1 MAYIGNAPAPT
12 DIQSGDITDGTITNA
27 DISASAAIEVSKLN
41 TTVTTAELNYL
52 SGAQSSIQ
60 TQIDTNTTKLAG
72 IETGATA
79 DQTGAEIKSLYE
91 AEADTNAFTDAEKTK
106 LSGVEANATA
116 DQTASEILTAILT
129 VDGAGSNLDA
139 DFLDGKQLATIE
151 SEYQAYA
158 DAAAAGIVD
167 SAPAALDTLN
177 ELAAALGDDANFS
190 TTVTNSIATKVASA
204 GDTMTGT
211 LAFNDNVKATFGTSA
226 DLEMYHSGTDS
237 LLVNN
242 TGSIV
247 LRNLTDD
254 QDIYLQT
261 DDGAGSYTTYVHCDG
276 SNGEV
281 KLYHYGSEKFATQ
294 SNGVFVTG
302 NVYASAF
309 GLDSNDYIGW
319 SNNAYLDFVVNGGI
333 RGRIE
338 SDGDFHADGDVIAYS
353 TTISDPRLK
362 TDIQKIEGALD
373 KLCTLSG
380 YTFTYTPDGTASA
393 GILST
398 EVAEVL
404 PSAIR
409 PKKLP
414 LKTGDEET
422 VYDTVQYDQLHGL
435 LIEAIKELREEVAD
449 LKAKIGG

>member
-12 DIQSGDITDGTITNA
+12 DIQSGDIADGTLTNA

-60 TQIDTNTTKLAG
+60 TQIDANTTKLAG

-91 AEADTNAFTDAEKTK
+91 AEANTNAFTDAEKTK

-116 DQTASEILTAILT
+116 DQTASEILAAIIT
-129 VDGAGSNLDA
+129 VDGAGSSLDA

-190 TTVTNSIATKVASA
+190 TTVTNSIATKVAKA

-211 LAFNDNVKATFGTSA
+211 LAFGDSVKATFGTSA
-226 DLEMYHSGTDS
+226 DLEIYH
-237 LLVNN
+237 
-242 TGSIV
+242 
-247 LRNLTDD
+247 
-254 QDIYLQT
+254 
-261 DDGAGSYTTYVHCDG
+261 DG
-276 SNGEV
+276 SNSYISDVGTGV
-281 KLYHYGSEKFATQ
+281 FLIQGDSDIWLQNSTGTASYARFTNGGAVTLYHNNSVKFQTTTG
-294 SNGVFVTG
+294 GVSVTG
-302 NVYASAF
+302 DMYASGRI
-309 GLDSNDYIGW
+309 GLDDGDQIAW
-319 SNNAYLDFVVNGGI
+319 SNNAHCNIAVNGAT
-333 RGRIE
+333 RVRIE
-338 SDGDFHADGDVIAYS
+338 SDGDLHADGDVIAYS

-414 LKTGDEET
+414 LKTGDDET